1 MESIAPAVTA
11 ARAPESTDPLS
22 AERIVCR
29 CLQVSETEIL
39 SAVETCGAR
48 TVKELGR
55 CTGAGQG
62 CTACHFALRKF
73 VEG

>member
-1 MESIAPAVTA
+1 MEAIAPVAPVA
-11 ARAPESTDPLS
+11 AELADPLS
-22 AERIVCR
+22 ANRIVCR
-29 CLQVSETEIL
+29 CLQVSESEIV
-39 SAVETCGAR
+39 SAVETCGVR